1 MRWPAVNKR
10 LFHVLLPVILL
21 CICACTSGRIVVSES
36 GLRAAGFAARVDGKQ
51 TGLYILRNANGME
64 VTVTN
69 YGARIVSLL
78 VPDREGHFADVVCGF
93 DSLADYRNY
102 RQNYGA
108 TVGRYIGR
116 ILNARFEIDSVTYH
130 PAADGN
136 GHCSHGGFPGFAD
149 RVWRVLSVRKNAL
162 RLEYVSPDGEN
173 GFPGTLT
180 LQLHISLDDKNGLCL
195 DYRATTDKP
204 TVLNPSNHS
213 FFNLTGDLSRTV
225 TDGFLWIDADSI
237 AEYAPDKCVTGR
249 FLPVKDSPF
258 DFLTERRIGE
268 RIDEDDPQLKVTGGY
283 DHTWKLREPG
293 HPATPAAVIRDRQS
307 GRRMEVFTTE
317 PGMHIYTANGLR
329 GRPAGKKGIGY
340 PRRSAVCF
348 ETMHFADSPNKPHL
362 PSTLLRPGEEFRSRT
377 VFRFGVE

>member
-1 MRWPAVNKR
+1 MNNK
-10 LFHVLLPVILL
+10 LSYILLPVILL
-21 CICACTSGRIVVSES
+21 YACTSGRISVSKS
-36 GLRAAGFAARVDGKQ
+36 GLHATDFETSIGGEQ

-64 VTVTN
+64 AAITN

-78 VPDREGHFADVVCGF
+78 APDREGHLADVVCGF
-93 DSLADYRNY
+93 DSLADYRNF

-130 PAADGN
+130 LAAGGN

-149 RVWRVLSVRKNAL
+149 RVWHVLSVRRNAL
-162 RLEYVSPDGEN
+162 QLEYVSPDGEN

-180 LQLHISLDDKNGLCL
+180 LQLRISLDDKNSLCL
-195 DYRATTDKP
+195 DYRATTNKP
-204 TVLNPSNHS
+204 TVLNLSNHS
-213 FFNLTGDLSRTV
+213 FFNLTGDLSRAI
-225 TDGFLWIDADSI
+225 TDEMLWIDADSI
-237 AEYAPDKCVTGR
+237 AEYSPDKCVTGL
-249 FLPVKDSPF
+249 FLPVKDTPF
-258 DFLTERRIGE
+258 NFLPERRIGE
-268 RIDEDDPQLKVTGGY
+268 RIDDNNAQLNVTGGY
-283 DHTWKLREPG
+283 DHTWKLRQPG
-293 HPATPAAVIRDRQS
+293 NPETPAAIIRDRQS

-317 PGMHIYTANGLR
+317 PGVHIYTANGLK

-377 VFRFGVE
+377 VFRFGIE